1 MRKTYNFS
9 NAVKGAVLPA
19 KGKTRI
25 TIMLDDD
32 LLVFFRSQAESQGV
46 GYQTL
51 INTVLRQELQ
61 KPSSKK
67 KETKPLTIAALRKV
81 IREELNAV

>member
-1 MRKTYNFS
+1 MRKAYNFS
-9 NAVKGAVLPA
+9 NAVKGAVLPT

-32 LLVFFRSQAESQGV
+32 LLLFFRSQAETQGV

-51 INTVLRQELQ
+51 INTVLRQEFQ
-61 KPSSKK
+61 KLSSKK
-67 KETKPLTIAALRKV
+67 KETKPLTVAALRKV

>member
-1 MRKTYNFS
+1 MRKSYNFS
-9 NAVKGAVLPA
+9 NATKGAVLA
-19 KGKTRI
+19 TKGKTRI

-32 LLVFFRSQAESQGV
+32 LLLFFRSQAESQGV

-51 INTVLRQELQ
+51 INTVLRQEFQ
-61 KPSSKK
+61 KLSSKK
-67 KETKPLTIAALRKV
+67 KETKPLTVAALRKV

>member
-1 MRKTYNFS
+1 MRKTYDFS
-9 NAVKGAVLPA
+9 NATKGAVLA
-19 KGKTRI
+19 TKGKTRI

-32 LLVFFRSQAESQGV
+32 LLLFFRSQAETQGI

-51 INTVLRQELQ
+51 INNILRQEFQ
-61 KPSSKK
+61 KPNPKK
-67 KETKPLTIAALRKV
+67 KEIKPLTEATLRKV

>member
-9 NAVKGAVLPA
+9 NAVKGAVLSA

-67 KETKPLTIAALRKV
+67 KETKPLTVAALRKV

>member
-1 MRKTYNFS
+1 MRKNYNFS

-67 KETKPLTIAALRKV
+67 KETKPLTVAALRKV

>member
-1 MRKTYNFS
+1 MRKSYNFS

-51 INTVLRQELQ
+51 INTVLRQEFQ

-67 KETKPLTIAALRKV
+67 KETKPLTVAALRKV

>member
-1 MRKTYNFS
+1 MRKSYNFS
-9 NAVKGAVLPA
+9 SAVKGAVLPV

-67 KETKPLTIAALRKV
+67 KETKPLTVAALRKV

>member
-51 INTVLRQELQ
+51 IHTVLRQELQ

-67 KETKPLTIAALRKV
+67 KETKPLTVAALRKV

>member
-1 MRKTYNFS
+1 MRKSYDFN
-9 NAVKGAVLPA
+9 NATKGPVLVT

-25 TIMLDDD
+25 TIMLDDE
-32 LLVFFRSQAESQGV
+32 LLSFFRTQAESQGM

-51 INTVLRQELQ
+51 INNVLRLELQ
-61 KPSSKK
+61 KSTSKK
-67 KETKPLTIAALRKV
+67 KEPQLLTVATLRKV

>member
-9 NAVKGAVLPA
+9 NAVKGAVLPV

-32 LLVFFRSQAESQGV
+32 LLLFFRSQAESQGV

-67 KETKPLTIAALRKV
+67 KETKPLTVAALRKV